1 MSSLPL
7 CLQNIDVLLPSVVKE
22 PTQRAGVRGEA
33 PPADADH
40 AILGVVTGVLLSST
54 RILACLVRAS
64 YGRLL

>member
-7 CLQNIDVLLPSVVKE
+7 CLQNIDVLLPSVLKE

-54 RILACLVRAS
+54 RI
-64 YGRLL
+64 